1 MNITS
6 KVLITII
13 TLVALFTCSAVI
25 AEDALS
31 VRAMGTQPSL
41 IFTDAKKVKVNIQ
54 VRGGSGD
61 VGVSYVVSDTFGVW
75 QKKGVVNIQRT
86 GSDPAERPLL
96 LAVPGRGHYSFV
108 LNARCGNQTAEQKT
122 SVAVIYAPAA
132 SDIDSP
138 WGIFWIPNV
147 PPGSNEEDSA
157 TQLAENMRLMGASWV
172 RFNFWESVYGSEVR
186 DGKVVLD
193 LKKMKKQ
200 AAAFQ
205 KAGLHIFGEIVMVPR
220 VLASSADETG
230 SGDAG
235 PLFSRIKPKDYV
247 LWDQLVEQI
256 TREFKDDIDVWEI
269 WNEPDIPMAYWS
281 GTADEFVE
289 LVQHTSAAIRRGNP
303 KAKVAG
309 AGFTSAA
316 LTNPEFKA
324 RTERMFELGIGKYFD
339 ILSMHYSDGEIGVF
353 EKWDKFLKKH
363 NLSLPLLNSEEISA
377 IPLENLKHGIRTFKF
392 IHIDIGYPSL
402 APLLNLDWSPSP
414 SAVAYSTGAHIIG
427 SKKFVRAEERN
438 GFIIY
443 YFGTK
448 DPVAAIRQKAA
459 TTKPKKLSDLSEAYR
474 NISVTVKSSSKAV
487 VEYVDI
493 FGRGKKLVN
502 GKGIVPFQPVA
513 GRTGEYRKAAVKDP
527 CVFITNCSQITSI
540 KGIAAAKKRFD
551 VVAEAE
557 DGEYSKGWSIAETD
571 GWSGSK
577 YINIWAADPPDDKG
591 YYVNLK
597 MNVPESGEYV
607 VFFSGNSLARLA
619 PPASLSPFI
628 WRFDSGE
635 EYKAD
640 NALPVIQSN
649 GAPEGLSTLG
659 RVKLTAGQHI
669 FHLRL
674 LAPRTMYDNNYALWF
689 DAIALMRAK

>member
-1 MNITS
+1 MNIAS
-6 KVLITII
+6 KVLICVIALI
-13 TLVALFTCSAVI
+13 SLFTCNAVI
-25 AEDALS
+25 AEDVLS
-31 VRAMGTQPSL
+31 VRAVGTQPSL
-41 IFTDAKKVKVNIQ
+41 IFTDAKKVKVSIQ
-54 VRGGSGD
+54 VKGGSGD
-61 VGVSYVVSDTFGVW
+61 VGVDYVISDTFGRW
-75 QKKGVVNIQRT
+75 QKKGVVNIQRA
-86 GSDPAERPLL
+86 GSDLAVKPLL

-108 LNARCGNQTAEQKT
+108 LSARCGNQTTEQKT
-122 SVAVIYAPAA
+122 SIAVIYAPAA

-172 RFNFWESVYGSEVR
+172 RFNFWESVYGAEVR

-193 LKKMKKQ
+193 LRKMKKQ
-200 AAAFQ
+200 AAAFE

-220 VLASSADETG
+220 VLASSTDETG

-235 PLFSRIKPKDYV
+235 PLFSRIKPRDYV
-247 LWDQLVEQI
+247 LWGQLVEQI
-256 TREFKDDIDVWEI
+256 TREFKDDVSVWEI

-289 LVQHTSAAIRRGNP
+289 LVEHTSAAIRRGNP

-324 RTERMFELGIGKYFD
+324 RTERMFELGIGKHFD

-353 EKWDKFLKKH
+353 DKWDKFLKKH

-414 SAVAYSTGAHIIG
+414 SAVAYSTGAHLIG
-427 SKKFVRAEERN
+427 SKKFVRSEEKN
-438 GFIIY
+438 GFVIY
-443 YFGTK
+443 YFGDK
-448 DPVAAIRQKAA
+448 NPVAAIRQQAA
-459 TTKPKKLSDLSEAYR
+459 TAKPKKLSDLSDAFE
-474 NISVTVKSSSKAV
+474 NISVTVKPSSKAA
-487 VEYVDI
+487 VEYADI
-493 FGRGKKLVN
+493 FGKGKKLTG
-502 GKGIVPFQPVA
+502 GKGIIPFQSEH
-513 GRTGEYRKAAVKDP
+513 TGEYRQAAIKDP
-527 CVFITNCSQITSI
+527 VVFVTNCSQITSI
-540 KGIAAAKKRFD
+540 KGISVTKKTFA

-557 DGEYSKGWSIAETD
+557 DGEYGSGWSVAETD

-577 YINIWAADPPDDKG
+577 YLNIWAGSAPDAKG

-597 MNVPESGEYV
+597 MNVPETGEYD

-619 PPASLSPFI
+619 PPASLSPFV
-628 WRFDSGE
+628 WKFDDGI

-640 NALPVIQSN
+640 RALPVITCS

-674 LAPRTMYDNNYALWF
+674 TAPRTMYDNNYALWF